1 MIFEKEHELV
11 RQLAREFAVKGQ
23 FELISRVIGLV
34 GLGAIGKALVSMLK
48 PFGCKIYY
56 YDVFRASEDYEKE
69 NGIEYATYETILE
82 KCDIISYPIMCQY

>member
-23 FELISRVIGLV
+23 FELSSRVIGLV

-48 PFGCKIYY
+48 PFGCKI
-56 YDVFRASEDYEKE
+56 
-69 NGIEYATYETILE
+69 ILLRCFQSVRGLR
-82 KCDIISYPIMCQY
+82 KRKWHRICYI